1 MLDKNNLVQT
11 VVRAWR
17 EQELLALVEQSSDA
31 IARYDS
37 ECRRIYINSAPQ
49 HLAYGSPAKMLGTR
63 PSEYSGGEQS
73 LRYEQKI
80 KQIFV
85 TKQEVTFELH
95 WNNEQ
100 GQPCCGHMRLTP
112 EINEQGEVISVLG
125 VGRDISEL
133 NRTRLE
139 LLQKDAER
147 SRFLAAAGHDLR
159 QPLAAANLF
168 IDALKLTQLDAQQT
182 QLIHNLDRAMA
193 NFSGLL
199 DALLNISKLE
209 AGIIQPQL
217 SCVKLTEVFLWLEQT
232 FAAQANKK
240 QLAFKLSFPL
250 RQKILLQTDLS
261 LLKQVLQN
269 LVGNALKFT
278 SGGGILVSARLRGE
292 TVLFQV
298 WDTGVGIAPSEVGQ
312 VFDEFYQVD
321 NAHRDRNSG
330 LGLGLAIAKR
340 AARLLN
346 TQLSLRS
353 VLGRGT
359 VLSLSIP
366 NISER
371 RASVR
376 PAVSAVLQRWSDE
389 TWARDK
395 QFCIVEDDALIAQAL
410 QQCLVGQ
417 GGSAR
422 CFSSAEAALAEVLPN
437 QYYIVDQMLAGS
449 LTGLQFLQ
457 QLSLSS
463 DSSICAVMM
472 TGDTKAEFIQAAAQT
487 PWGVLH
493 KPISMGK
500 LLQALKQSDSRTGD
514 RTLSFISPYA
524 GKID

>member
-1 MLDKNNLVQT
+1 MVNKDNQQTTML
-11 VVRAWR
+11 RAWR
-17 EQELLALVEQSSDA
+17 EQELLMLVEESSDA

-37 ECRRIYINSAPQ
+37 EARRIYINSAPQ

-63 PSEYSGGEQS
+63 PTEYPGGEQS
-73 LRYEQKI
+73 LRYEQQI

-95 WNNEQ
+95 WNNDQ
-100 GQPCCGHMRLTP
+100 GLPCCGHMRLTP
-112 EINEQGEVISVLG
+112 EINEQGEVLSVLG
-125 VGRDISEL
+125 VGRDITEL
-133 NRTRLE
+133 HRARLE
-139 LLQKDAER
+139 LLQTNAEK

-168 IDALKLTQLDAQQT
+168 IDALRLTQLDTQQT
-182 QLIHNLDRAMA
+182 QLIHNLNRAMA
-193 NFSGLL
+193 NFSDLL

-209 AGIIQPQL
+209 AGIIQPQFECVNL
-217 SCVKLTEVFLWLEQT
+217 SEIFLWLEQT
-232 FAAQANKK
+232 FAAQANKQ
-240 QLAFKLSFPL
+240 QLAFKLYFPL
-250 RQKILLQTDLS
+250 RQKLLLQTDLN

-278 SGGGILVSARLRGE
+278 QHGGVLVSARPRGN

-298 WDTGVGIAPSEVGQ
+298 WDTGVGIAHAEVGQ

-340 AARLLN
+340 AARLLD

-359 VLSLSIP
+359 VLSLTVASVA
-366 NISER
+366 ER
-371 RASVR
+371 RAVVR
-376 PAVSAVLQRWSDE
+376 DAVSSPARHWSNE

-410 QQCLVGQ
+410 QQCLEGL
-417 GGSAR
+417 GGSVR
-422 CFSSAEAALAEVLPN
+422 CFNSAEAALAEVLPH
-437 QYYIVDQMLAGS
+437 QYYIVDQMLAGT

-457 QLSLSS
+457 QLSLKF
-463 DSSICAVMM
+463 DSPIRAVMM

-500 LLQALKQSDSRTGD
+500 LMKALKQSENRTGD
-514 RTLSFISPYA
+514 RTLSLISPFSA
-524 GKID
+524 TID